1 MALADLSGVPI
12 VRGQIEQPYSGLWH
26 ADLVLAQTTDIA
38 GPQTLNFAGVPW
50 TCSYVR
56 EIDFAGERGVRVVA
70 GFAGWRTSVPAK
82 QYGGGAVSTPA
93 VMTDVANACG
103 EPVPV
108 LDPSV
113 PTSLGQAW
121 DRQAAPASQVLNQIL
136 GPNWWADK
144 TGTIQ
149 TSARIGAV
157 SSAFAA
163 LSVKG
168 ASGIYEIATDFP
180 NDWQPG
186 VSFSGPTVAGT
197 VSRVTHII
205 TPSKLRTVVM
215 VNSFASDEPPLDNDR
230 FRDAVV
236 GVLGSMG
243 TATEMVLAQAVFL
256 KWEYVV
262 VSATPGPPVLIS
274 GQPVNLSCPF
284 GPLANITLWP
294 GPSGSYAVPTPGS
307 KILVE
312 FHEGSPSKPAVCGLD
327 PSSVPAPITLG
338 AGETPIALSE
348 FIDIFI
354 NAFTTAAPVSG
365 DGGAA
370 IQTAV
375 VAALTSAGYVGTTGS
390 IIPVLSQ

>member
-26 ADLVLAQTTDIA
+26 ADLVLAQATDIA
-38 GPQTLNFAGVPW
+38 GTQTLNFAGTPW

-70 GFAGWRTSVPAK
+70 GFGGWRTQIPAK
-82 QYGGGAVSTPA
+82 QYGGGAVSTLG
-93 VMTDVANACG
+93 VMTDAANACG

-113 PTSLGQAW
+113 PISLGQGW
-121 DRQAAPASQVLNQIL
+121 GRQAGPASQVLNQIS

-144 TGTIQ
+144 TGVVQ
-149 TSARIGAV
+149 TSLRTGVVA
-157 SSAFAA
+157 SQFAA
-163 LSVKG
+163 ISVKG

-186 VSFSGPTVAGT
+186 VSFQGPTVSGT
-197 VSRVTHII
+197 VSRVTHHIS
-205 TPSKLRTVVM
+205 PNKLRTIVM
-215 VNSFASDEPPLDNDR
+215 VNSSDQPPLDGDR
-230 FRDAVV
+230 FRDAMV
-236 GVLGSMG
+236 GVLGSLG
-243 TATEMVLAQAVFL
+243 TSTEIVLAQAVFL
-256 KWEYVV
+256 KWEYTV
-262 VSATPGPPVLIS
+262 VSVTPGPPVLIS
-274 GQPVNLSCPF
+274 GRPVNLACPF

-294 GPSGSYAVPTPGS
+294 GPDGGYSIPIPGS
-307 KILVE
+307 RVLVE

-327 PSSVPAPITLG
+327 PNSVPAPITLG
-338 AGETPIALSE
+338 AGEIPIALSE

-354 NAFTTAAPVSG
+354 SAFTLAPPTPG

-370 IQTAV
+370 IQAAV
-375 VAALTSAGYVGTTGS
+375 VTALTSAGFPGTTGS
-390 IIPVLSQ
+390 TIPVLSQ